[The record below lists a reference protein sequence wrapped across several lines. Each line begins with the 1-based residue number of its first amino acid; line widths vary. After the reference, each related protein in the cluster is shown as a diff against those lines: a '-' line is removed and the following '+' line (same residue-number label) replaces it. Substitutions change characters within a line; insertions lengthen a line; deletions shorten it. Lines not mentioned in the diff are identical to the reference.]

1 VDKQTP
7 SKKRLGRGLDGLLP
21 AAIAPAGNKAP
32 TTARIEQLHPNRS
45 QPRRRFDEEALEELA
60 GSIREHGVLE
70 PILVRRREAGGYEII
85 AGERRWRAA
94 QRAGVHELPIYVR
107 ELTDAVAF
115 EAALV
120 ENLQREDLNPI
131 ETALA
136 FQRLID
142 EHGYTQDQIA
152 DRVGKNRATVANSLR
167 LLKLPEDVLSLLEDG
182 QLSEGHGRA
191 ILGASDGAAM
201 QKLARVVLAQKL
213 SVRETERRARS
224 GADGK
229 SAAQAEA
236 AKKPEKSANVKD
248 LERRLS
254 HSLGTPVSVEDRGG
268 GKGRLAIEYTS
279 YDELDRI
286 LAKVLR

>member
-1 VDKQTP
+1 MDKQIP
-7 SKKRLGRGLDGLLP
+7 PKKRLGRGLDGLLP
-21 AAIAPAGNKAP
+21 APPSVVTSKSP
-32 TTARIEQLHPNRS
+32 TSARIEQLHPNRK

-60 GSIREHGVLE
+60 SSIREHGVLE
-70 PILVRRREAGGYEII
+70 PVLVRRRDEGGYEII

-120 ENLQREDLNPI
+120 ENIQREDLNPI

-142 EHGYTQDQIA
+142 DHGYTQDQVA
-152 DRVGKNRATVANSLR
+152 DRVGKNRATIANSLR
-167 LLKLPEDVLSLLEDG
+167 LLKLPEDVLALLEEG

-191 ILGASDGAAM
+191 ILTAPDAASM
-201 QKLARVVLAQKL
+201 QKLARMALAEKL
-213 SVRETERRARS
+213 SVRETERRARALAENK
-224 GADGK
+224 GAK
-229 SAAQAEA
+229 AAEPP
-236 AKKPEKSANVKD
+236 KKPEKSANVKD

-254 HSLGTPVSVEDRGG
+254 HTLGTPVSVEDRGG
-268 GKGRLAIEYTS
+268 GKGHLAIEYTS
-279 YDELDRI
+279 YEELDRI
-286 LAKVLR
+286 LERVLR

>member
-1 VDKQTP
+1 MDKQTP
-7 SKKRLGRGLDGLLP
+7 QKKRLGRGLDGLLP
-21 AAIAPAGNKAP
+21 APSSAVAARSAA
-32 TTARIEQLHPNRS
+32 TARIEQLHPNRK
-45 QPRRRFDEEALEELA
+45 QPRRRFDDDALEELA
-60 GSIREHGVLE
+60 GSIREHGLLE
-70 PILVRRREAGGYEII
+70 PILVRRREEGGYEII

-152 DRVGKNRATVANSLR
+152 DRVGKNRATVANALR
-167 LLKLPEDVLSLLEDG
+167 LLKLPEDVLAMVEDG
-182 QLSEGHGRA
+182 QLTEGHGRA
-191 ILGASDGAAM
+191 ILTAPDAASM
-201 QKLARVVLAQKL
+201 QKLARMVVAMKL
-213 SVRETERRARS
+213 SVRETERRARALVD
-224 GADGK
+224 GA
-229 SAAQAEA
+229 AAQAA
-236 AKKPEKSANVKD
+236 APKKIEKSANVKD

-254 HSLGTPVSVEDRGG
+254 HSLGTPVAFEERGG
-268 GKGRLAIEYTS
+268 GKGKLAIEYTS
-279 YDELDRI
+279 HEELDRI
-286 LAKVLR
+286 LALIMR

>member
-7 SKKRLGRGLDGLLP
+7 QKKRLGRGLDGLLP
-21 AAIAPAGNKAP
+21 APASG
-32 TTARIEQLHPNRS
+32 TTPRTPSSARIEQLHPNRK
-45 QPRRRFDEEALEELA
+45 QPRRRFDDEALDELA
-60 GSIREHGVLE
+60 QSIREHGLLE
-70 PILVRRREAGGYEII
+70 PILVRRRDEGGYEII

-94 QRAGVHELPIYVR
+94 QRAGVLELPIYVR

-131 ETALA
+131 ETARA

-142 EHGYTQDQIA
+142 EYGHTQDQVA

-167 LLKLPEDVLSLLEDG
+167 LLKLPSEVLDLVEEG

-191 ILGASDGAAM
+191 ILTAQDPALMS
-201 QKLARVVLAQKL
+201 KLARLVVAQKL
-213 SVRETERRARS
+213 SVRETERRARALVQ
-224 GADGK
+224 GEAGKPAD
-229 SAAQAEA
+229 A

-248 LERRLS
+248 LERRLT
-254 HSLGTPVSVEDRGG
+254 HSLGTPVSVEEKGG
-268 GKGRLAIEYTS
+268 GKGHLAIEYTS
-279 YDELDRI
+279 HEELDRI
-286 LAKVLR
+286 LAVLFR